1 MRPTRLHRTLRIP
14 NLLQHPPTILQPLRI
29 QVLLLRDLRQQHAQL
44 ITDVAHSLIL
54 GALAPLAQLARDR
67 GGLLG
72 GILVGADGVVLRLDE
87 AVEPLGELGLL
98 HAAERG
104 EREVVFA
111 AAAGGCGAACVAA
124 FGADGVGAADIPGGG
139 EG

>member
-1 MRPTRLHRTLRIP
+1 MRPTRLHRTLSVP
-14 NLLQHPPTILQPLRI
+14 NLLQNPPTILQPLRI
-29 QVLLLRDLRQQHAQL
+29 QILLLRNLRQQNTQL
-44 ITDVAHSLIL
+44 ITDIAHGLIL
-54 GALAPLAQLARDR
+54 SALAPLAQLSGNG

-72 GILVGADGVVLRLDE
+72 RIFVGADGVVLGLDE

-111 AAAGGCGAACVAA
+111 AAAGGCGGAACVAA
-124 FGADGVGAADIPGGG
+124 FGAD
-139 EG
+139 